1 MPAWQGGYRKPA
13 RPAEE
18 TPGPGKYEIPEKRT
32 GPQYTMES
40 RHHARK
46 REPSP
51 GPGLYNPVVKDS
63 VPSYVIAGKPKERQD
78 IGQAPGPG
86 KYDGQRP
93 DLTKSP
99 GWSFGTSVR
108 PIHEAAAVEPGP
120 GEYDARDPRISTQAW
135 SIPSAQRERE
145 DHSPVPGPGYY
156 RPEDKKGLGPAYKMG
171 KKLEKLRDKTTSP
184 GPGAYYT
191 EKARGQTPEADVGYR
206 FGKEKREKFGA
217 TSLAPAGP
225 GPGQYT
231 PVEARGPRG
240 FSLTPRRKPKA
251 VVGKTPQFQAA
262 RTQFHD

>member
-1 MPAWQGGYRKPA
+1 VRMPAWQGGYRKPA
-13 RPAEE
+13 RPVEE
-18 TPGPGKYEIPEKRT
+18 TPGPGKYDIPEKKT

-86 KYDGQRP
+86 
-93 DLTKSP
+93 
-99 GWSFGTSVR
+99 
-108 PIHEAAAVEPGP
+108 
-120 GEYDARDPRISTQAW
+120 EYDARDPRISTQAW

-156 RPEDKKGLGPAYKMG
+156 RPEDKKGLGPAYTMREKG
-171 KKLEKLRDKTTSP
+171 EKLRDKTTSP